1 MYINV
6 DFPPTL
12 AQGGERLFEDIQIT
26 LSMRFCPE
34 STNRNCA
41 LAIATF
47 TSFLPPFMASSINI
61 ALPAIGAEFA
71 MDAILLGWI
80 ATSYLLSAA
89 VFMVP
94 FGKIADIYGMKKVFL
109 IGLAIFTASS
119 MVAFF
124 SPNSTILIVS
134 RVLQGIG
141 SAMIFGTGTAI
152 LVNVFP
158 LQERGRVL
166 GINAAFVYL
175 GLSLGPF
182 LGGILTQ
189 YFGWRS
195 LFLINVPLGLIP
207 LALGLWK
214 LKGEW
219 AGAREDRFDLTGSTI
234 YSLMIVAVMYGFS
247 RLPSWEGAALVLVGA
262 ATFLLLIRWESGV
275 ASPVLDVSLFRKNR
289 VYAYSNLAALISYSA
304 TFAITF
310 LLSLYLQYIKG
321 LQPDQAG
328 LIMLA
333 QPAVMTIFS
342 PYTGKLSD
350 RMEPRLVATA
360 GMVLTFVAILAF
372 IFLDEDTS
380 LAFITAGLIILG
392 LGLAL
397 FSSPNTNAI
406 MSSVQPRHYG
416 IGSATLG
423 TMRLVGQV
431 SSMSFVMMVFSLYL
445 GKVEITPQYYPEFLA
460 SVKVAFVIF
469 SALCILGILASLA
482 RGKLRTEDMNNKNSD
497 ECQM

>member
-1 MYINV
+1 MKL
-6 DFPPTL
+6 PSSPWMQTCTSS
-12 AQGGERLFEDIQIT
+12 DI
-26 LSMRFCPE
+26 RK
-34 STNRNCA
+34 CA
-41 LAIATF
+41 LIIATL

-61 ALPAIGAEFA
+61 ALPAIGAEFS

-94 FGKIADIYGMKKVFL
+94 FGKIADIYGMKKVFF
-109 IGLAIFTASS
+109 IGLFIFTASS
-119 MVAFF
+119 LIAFF
-124 SPNSTILIVS
+124 APTSTILIGS
-134 RVLQGIG
+134 RILQGIG

-152 LVNVFP
+152 LVSVFP
-158 LQERGRVL
+158 LQERGKIL
-166 GINAAFVYL
+166 GINAASVYL

-182 LGGILTQ
+182 LGGLLTE

-207 LALGLWK
+207 LALGMWK

-219 AGAREDRFDLTGSTI
+219 AGAREDRFDLTGSAI
-234 YSLMIVAVMYGFS
+234 YSLMLVAVMFGFS
-247 RLPSWEGAALVLVGA
+247 LLPAWQGAALVLVGV
-262 ATFLLLIRWESGV
+262 ATFFLFIRWESGV
-275 ASPVLDVSLFRKNR
+275 ACPVLDVRLFKNNR

-321 LQPDQAG
+321 LAPDQAG

-333 QPAVMTIFS
+333 QPAMMAIFS
-342 PYTGKLSD
+342 PFTGRLSD

-360 GMVLTFVAILAF
+360 GMALTFVAVLAF
-372 IFLDEDTS
+372 VFLSAETS
-380 LAFITAGLIILG
+380 LIFIVACLITLG

-397 FSSPNTNAI
+397 FTSPNTNAI
-406 MSSVQPRHYG
+406 MSSVEPRCYG
-416 IGSATLG
+416 VGSATLG

-431 SSMSFVMMVFSLYL
+431 ASMSFVMMVFSLYL
-445 GKVEITPQYYPEFLA
+445 GKVEITPQYYPLFLS
-460 SVKVAFVIF
+460 SVKVAFAVF
-469 SALCILGILASLA
+469 SALCILGIFASLA
-482 RGKLRTEDMNNKNSD
+482 RGKLRKGEHG
-497 ECQM
+497 

>member
-1 MYINV
+1 MQ
-6 DFPPTL
+6 TCTSS
-12 AQGGERLFEDIQIT
+12 DI
-26 LSMRFCPE
+26 RK
-34 STNRNCA
+34 CA
-41 LAIATF
+41 LIIATL

-61 ALPAIGAEFA
+61 ALPAIGAEFS

-94 FGKIADIYGMKKVFL
+94 FGKIADIYGMKKVFF
-109 IGLAIFTASS
+109 IGLFIFTASS
-119 MVAFF
+119 LIAFF
-124 SPNSTILIVS
+124 APTSMILIGS
-134 RVLQGIG
+134 RILQGIG

-152 LVNVFP
+152 LVSVFP
-158 LQERGRVL
+158 AQERGKIL
-166 GINAAFVYL
+166 GINAASVYL

-182 LGGILTQ
+182 LGGLLTE

-207 LALGLWK
+207 LALGMWK

-219 AGAREDRFDLTGSTI
+219 AGAREDRFDLTGSAI
-234 YSLMIVAVMYGFS
+234 YSLMLVAVMFGFS
-247 RLPSWEGAALVLVGA
+247 LLPAWQGAALVLVGV
-262 ATFLLLIRWESGV
+262 ATFFLFIRWESGV
-275 ASPVLDVSLFRKNR
+275 ACPVLDVRLFKNNR

-321 LQPDQAG
+321 LAPDQAG

-333 QPAVMTIFS
+333 QPAMMAIFS
-342 PYTGKLSD
+342 PFTGRLSD

-360 GMVLTFVAILAF
+360 GMALTFVAVLAF
-372 IFLDEDTS
+372 VFLSAETS
-380 LAFITAGLIILG
+380 LIFIVACLITLG

-397 FSSPNTNAI
+397 FTSPNTNAI
-406 MSSVQPRHYG
+406 MSSVEPRCYG
-416 IGSATLG
+416 VGSATLG

-431 SSMSFVMMVFSLYL
+431 ASMSFVMMVFSLYL
-445 GKVEITPQYYPEFLA
+445 GKVEITPQYYPEFLS
-460 SVKVAFVIF
+460 SVKVAFAVF
-469 SALCILGILASLA
+469 SALCILGIFASLA
-482 RGKLRTEDMNNKNSD
+482 RGKLRKGEQ
-497 ECQM
+497 E

>member
-1 MYINV
+1 MS
-6 DFPPTL
+6 
-12 AQGGERLFEDIQIT
+12 ACSSSDI
-26 LSMRFCPE
+26 RK
-34 STNRNCA
+34 CA
-41 LAIATF
+41 LVIATL

-61 ALPAIGAEFA
+61 ALPAIGAEFS

-94 FGKIADIYGMKKVFL
+94 FGKIADIYGMKKVFF
-109 IGLAIFTASS
+109 IGLFIFTASS
-119 MVAFF
+119 LVAYFAP
-124 SPNSTILIVS
+124 SSTILIGS

-158 LQERGRVL
+158 LQERGKIL

-175 GLSLGPF
+175 GLSMGPF
-182 LGGILTQ
+182 LGGLLTH

-195 LFLINVPLGLIP
+195 LFLVNVPLGLIP
-207 LALGLWK
+207 LLLGLWK

-219 AGAREDRFDLTGSTI
+219 AGAREDRFDLVGSAI
-234 YSLMIVAVMYGFS
+234 YSLMLVAVMFGFS
-247 RLPSWEGAALVLVGA
+247 LLPAWQGAVMVLLGA
-262 ATFLLLIRWESGV
+262 ATFFLFIRWESGV
-275 ASPVLDVSLFRKNR
+275 ACPVLDVRLFKNNH

-333 QPAVMTIFS
+333 QPAVMAIFS
-342 PYTGKLSD
+342 PFTGKLSD
-350 RMEPRLVATA
+350 RMEPRLVASA
-360 GMVLTFVAILAF
+360 GMALTFVAVLAF
-372 IFLDEDTS
+372 VFLSQETS
-380 LAFITAGLIILG
+380 LLFIVACLITLG
-392 LGLAL
+392 FGLAL
-397 FSSPNTNAI
+397 FTSPNTNAI
-406 MSSVQPRHYG
+406 MSSVEPRHYG
-416 IGSATLG
+416 VGSATLG

-431 SSMSFVMMVFSLYL
+431 ASMSFAMMVFSFYL
-445 GKVEITPQYYPEFLA
+445 GKVEIAPQYYPQFLA
-460 SVKVAFVIF
+460 AVKVAFAVF
-469 SALCILGILASLA
+469 SALCILGIYASLA
-482 RGKLRTEDMNNKNSD
+482 RGKLR
-497 ECQM
+497 

>member
-1 MYINV
+1 
-6 DFPPTL
+6 
-12 AQGGERLFEDIQIT
+12 
-26 LSMRFCPE
+26 
-34 STNRNCA
+34 
-41 LAIATF
+41 
-47 TSFLPPFMASSINI
+47 MASSINI
-61 ALPAIGAEFA
+61 ALPAIGAEFS

-94 FGKIADIYGMKKVFL
+94 FGKIADIYGMKKVFF
-109 IGLAIFTASS
+109 IGLFIFTASS
-119 MVAFF
+119 LVAFF
-124 SPNSTILIVS
+124 APSSTILIGS

-158 LQERGRVL
+158 LQERGKIL
-166 GINAAFVYL
+166 GINAASVYL
-175 GLSLGPF
+175 GLSMGPF
-182 LGGILTQ
+182 LGGLLTQ

-219 AGAREDRFDLTGSTI
+219 AGAREDRFDLVGSAI
-234 YSLMIVAVMYGFS
+234 YSLMLVAVMFGFS
-247 RLPSWEGAALVLVGA
+247 LLPAWQGAVLVLMGM
-262 ATFLLLIRWESGV
+262 ATFVLLIRWESGV
-275 ASPVLDVSLFRKNR
+275 ACPVLDVNLFRKNH

-321 LQPDQAG
+321 LEPDQAG

-333 QPAVMTIFS
+333 QPAVMAIFS

-350 RMEPRLVATA
+350 RIEPRLVATA
-360 GMVLTFVAILAF
+360 GMVLTFVAVLAF
-372 IFLDEDTS
+372 VFLNGETS
-380 LAFITAGLIILG
+380 LFFIVGCLITLG
-392 LGLAL
+392 FGLAL
-397 FSSPNTNAI
+397 FTSPNTNAI
-406 MSSVQPRHYG
+406 MSSVEPRHYG
-416 IGSATLG
+416 VGSATLG

-445 GKVEITPQYYPEFLA
+445 GKVEITPLYYPQFLS
-460 SVKVAFVIF
+460 SVKVAFIVF
-469 SALCILGILASLA
+469 SALCLLGIYASLA
-482 RGKLRTEDMNNKNSD
+482 RGKLRKGEQDKEKSG

>member
-1 MYINV
+1 
-6 DFPPTL
+6 
-12 AQGGERLFEDIQIT
+12 
-26 LSMRFCPE
+26 
-34 STNRNCA
+34 
-41 LAIATF
+41 
-47 TSFLPPFMASSINI
+47 MASSINI
-61 ALPAIGAEFA
+61 ALPAIGAEFS

-94 FGKIADIYGMKKVFL
+94 FGKIADIYGMKKVFF
-109 IGLAIFTASS
+109 IGLFIFTASS
-119 MVAFF
+119 LVAFF
-124 SPNSTILIVS
+124 APSSTILIGS

-158 LQERGRVL
+158 LQERGKIL
-166 GINAAFVYL
+166 GINAASVYL
-175 GLSLGPF
+175 GLSMGPF
-182 LGGILTQ
+182 LGGLLTQ

-219 AGAREDRFDLTGSTI
+219 AGAREDRFDLVGSAI
-234 YSLMIVAVMYGFS
+234 YSLMLVAVMFGFS
-247 RLPSWEGAALVLVGA
+247 LLPAWQGAVLVLMGM
-262 ATFLLLIRWESGV
+262 ATFVLLIRWESGV
-275 ASPVLDVSLFRKNR
+275 ACPVLDVNLFRKNH

-321 LQPDQAG
+321 LEPDQAG

-333 QPAVMTIFS
+333 QPAVMAIFS

-350 RMEPRLVATA
+350 RIEPRLVATA
-360 GMVLTFVAILAF
+360 GMVLTFVAVLAF
-372 IFLDEDTS
+372 VSLNGETSIF
-380 LAFITAGLIILG
+380 FIVGCLITLG

-397 FSSPNTNAI
+397 FTSPNTNAI
-406 MSSVQPRHYG
+406 MSSVEPRHYG
-416 IGSATLG
+416 VGSATLG

-445 GKVEITPQYYPEFLA
+445 GKVEITPLYYPQFLS
-460 SVKVAFVIF
+460 SVKVAFIVF
-469 SALCILGILASLA
+469 SALCLLGIYASLA
-482 RGKLRTEDMNNKNSD
+482 RGKLRKGEQDKEKSG

>member
-1 MYINV
+1 MSAC
-6 DFPPTL
+6 PGP
-12 AQGGERLFEDIQIT
+12 DI
-26 LSMRFCPE
+26 R
-34 STNRNCA
+34 RCA
-41 LAIATF
+41 LVIATL

-61 ALPAIGAEFA
+61 ALPAIGEEFS
-71 MDAILLGWI
+71 MDAILLSWI

-94 FGKIADIYGMKKVFL
+94 FGKVADIYGMKKVFF
-109 IGLAIFTASS
+109 IGLFIFTASS
-119 MVAFF
+119 LVAFF
-124 SPNSTILIVS
+124 APSSMVLIGS
-134 RVLQGIG
+134 RVLQGFG

-152 LVNVFP
+152 LVSVFP
-158 LQERGRVL
+158 LQERGRIL
-166 GINAAFVYL
+166 GINAASVYL

-182 LGGILTQ
+182 LGGLLTE

-219 AGAREDRFDLTGSTI
+219 AGARGDRFDMIGSAI
-234 YSLMIVAVMYGFS
+234 YSLMLVAVMFGFS
-247 RLPSWEGAALVLVGA
+247 LLPAWEGAALVLAGA
-262 ATFLLLIRWESGV
+262 ATLILLIRWESGV
-275 ASPVLDVSLFRKNR
+275 SCPVLDVSLFKKNR

-321 LQPDQAG
+321 LAPDQAG

-333 QPAVMTIFS
+333 QPAMMAIFS
-342 PYTGKLSD
+342 PFTGKLSD
-350 RMEPRLVATA
+350 RIEPRLVATA
-360 GMVLTFVAILAF
+360 GMALTFVAVLAF
-372 IFLDEDTS
+372 VSLNGETS
-380 LAFITAGLIILG
+380 LYFIVVCLITLG

-397 FSSPNTNAI
+397 FTSPNTNAI
-406 MSSVQPRHYG
+406 MSSVEPRHYG

-445 GKVEITPQYYPEFLA
+445 GEVEITPQYYPQFLS
-460 SVKVAFVIF
+460 SVRVAFVVF
-469 SALCILGILASLA
+469 SALCILGIYASLA
-482 RGKLRTEDMNNKNSD
+482 RGKLRKGEHVK
-497 ECQM
+497 

>member
-1 MYINV
+1 MQ
-6 DFPPTL
+6 TC
-12 AQGGERLFEDIQIT
+12 
-26 LSMRFCPE
+26 S
-34 STNRNCA
+34 STNIRRCA
-41 LAIATF
+41 LVIATL

-61 ALPAIGAEFA
+61 ALPAIGAEFS

-94 FGKIADIYGMKKVFL
+94 FGKIADIYGMKKVFF
-109 IGLAIFTASS
+109 IGLFIFTASS
-119 MVAFF
+119 LVAFF
-124 SPNSTILIVS
+124 APSSTILIGS

-158 LQERGRVL
+158 LQERGKIL
-166 GINAAFVYL
+166 GINAASVYL

-182 LGGILTQ
+182 LGGLLTQ

-219 AGAREDRFDLTGSTI
+219 AGAREDRFDLVGSAI
-234 YSLMIVAVMYGFS
+234 YSLMLVAVMFGFS
-247 RLPSWEGAALVLVGA
+247 LLPAWQGAVLVLVGA

-275 ASPVLDVSLFRKNR
+275 ACPVLDVNLFKKNH

-321 LQPDQAG
+321 LEPDQAG

-333 QPAVMTIFS
+333 QPAVMAIFS

-360 GMVLTFVAILAF
+360 GMALTFVAVLAF
-372 IFLDEDTS
+372 VFLNGETS
-380 LAFITAGLIILG
+380 LFFIVACLITLG
-392 LGLAL
+392 FGLAL
-397 FSSPNTNAI
+397 FTSPNTNAI
-406 MSSVQPRHYG
+406 MSSVEPRHYG
-416 IGSATLG
+416 VGSATLG

-445 GKVEITPQYYPEFLA
+445 GKVEITPQYYPQFLS
-460 SVKVAFVIF
+460 SVKVAFIVF
-469 SALCILGILASLA
+469 SALCILGIYASLA
-482 RGKLRTEDMNNKNSD
+482 RGKLRKENMD
-497 ECQM
+497 EEISGECKM

>member
-1 MYINV
+1 MKACSS
-6 DFPPTL
+6 T
-12 AQGGERLFEDIQIT
+12 DI
-26 LSMRFCPE
+26 RK
-34 STNRNCA
+34 CA
-41 LAIATF
+41 LVIATL

-61 ALPAIGAEFA
+61 ALPAIGAEFS

-94 FGKIADIYGMKKVFL
+94 FGKIADIYGMKKVFFL
-109 IGLAIFTASS
+109 GLFIFTASS
-119 MVAFF
+119 LVAFF
-124 SPNSTILIVS
+124 APTSNILIGA
-134 RVLQGIG
+134 RVLQGFG

-152 LVNVFP
+152 LVSVFP
-158 LQERGRVL
+158 PQERGKIL
-166 GINAAFVYL
+166 GINAASVYL

-182 LGGILTQ
+182 LGGLLTE

-219 AGAREDRFDLTGSTI
+219 AGAREDRFDMVGSAI
-234 YSLMIVAVMYGFS
+234 YSLMLVAVMFGFS
-247 RLPSWEGAALVLVGA
+247 LLPAWQGAVLVLVGV
-262 ATFLLLIRWESGV
+262 ATFFLLIRWESGV
-275 ASPVLDVSLFRKNR
+275 ACPVLDVRLFKKNH

-321 LQPDQAG
+321 LAPDQAG

-333 QPAVMTIFS
+333 QPAVMAVFS
-342 PYTGKLSD
+342 PYTGRLSD
-350 RMEPRLVATA
+350 KMEPRLVATA
-360 GMVLTFVAILAF
+360 GMALTFVAVLAF
-372 IFLDEDTS
+372 VFLSAETS
-380 LAFITAGLIILG
+380 LFFIVACLITLG

-397 FSSPNTNAI
+397 FTSPNTNAI
-406 MSSVQPRHYG
+406 MSSVEPRHYG
-416 IGSATLG
+416 VGSATLG

-431 SSMSFVMMVFSLYL
+431 ASMSFVMMVFSLYL
-445 GKVEITPQYYPEFLA
+445 GKVEITPQYYPQFLS
-460 SVKVAFVIF
+460 SVKVAFAVF
-469 SALCILGILASLA
+469 SALCILGIFASLA
-482 RGKLRTEDMNNKNSD
+482 RGKLRKGEHG
-497 ECQM
+497 

>member
-1 MYINV
+1 MSAC
-6 DFPPTL
+6 PSP
-12 AQGGERLFEDIQIT
+12 DI
-26 LSMRFCPE
+26 R
-34 STNRNCA
+34 RCA
-41 LAIATF
+41 LVIATL

-61 ALPAIGAEFA
+61 ALPAIGDEFS
-71 MDAILLGWI
+71 MDAILLSWI

-94 FGKIADIYGMKKVFL
+94 FGKVADIYGMKKVFF
-109 IGLAIFTASS
+109 IGLFIFTASS
-119 MVAFF
+119 LVAFF
-124 SPNSTILIVS
+124 APTSMILIGS

-152 LVNVFP
+152 LVSVFP
-158 LQERGRVL
+158 LQERGKIL
-166 GINAAFVYL
+166 GINAASVYL

-182 LGGILTQ
+182 LGGLLTE

-219 AGAREDRFDLTGSTI
+219 AGAREDSFDMIGSAV
-234 YSLMIVAVMYGFS
+234 YSLMLVAVMFGFS
-247 RLPSWEGAALVLVGA
+247 LLPAWEGAALVLAGIV
-262 ATFLLLIRWESGV
+262 TFFLFIRWESGV
-275 ASPVLDVSLFRKNR
+275 SCPVLDVRLFKKNR

-321 LQPDQAG
+321 LAPDQAG

-333 QPAVMTIFS
+333 QPAVMAIFS
-342 PYTGKLSD
+342 PFTGKLSD

-360 GMVLTFVAILAF
+360 GMALTFVAVLAF
-372 IFLDEDTS
+372 VSLNGETSIF
-380 LAFITAGLIILG
+380 FIVGCLITLG
-392 LGLAL
+392 FGLAL
-397 FSSPNTNAI
+397 FTSPNTNAI
-406 MSSVQPRHYG
+406 MSSVEPRHYG
-416 IGSATLG
+416 VGSATLG

-431 SSMSFVMMVFSLYL
+431 ASMSFVMMVFSLYL
-445 GKVEITPQYYPEFLA
+445 GKVEITPLYYPQFLS
-460 SVKVAFVIF
+460 SVRVAFAVF
-469 SALCILGILASLA
+469 SALCILGIFASLA
-482 RGKLRTEDMNNKNSD
+482 RGKLRKGE
-497 ECQM
+497 QG